1 MAPKERAELLAEAG
15 RRDPEGAA
23 ELTRGVLDTPVA
35 SGARREVRYDGKKV
49 DLSEVSWLKR
59 LFQAA
64 HTKMDHDPEV
74 WALVERLILGA
85 VPAK

>member
-1 MAPKERAELLAEAG
+1 LIAHPDISL
-15 RRDPEGAA
+15 
-23 ELTRGVLDTPVA
+23 VL
-35 SGARREVRYDGKKV
+35 KKT

-74 WALVERLILGA
+74 WALVERIILDA
-85 VPAK
+85 VRT